1 MTCDKNTL
9 ILVEYVRARTLNL
22 VRKLLP
28 LKESRSLLLL
38 PKVKEGSTVKTALGT
53 LASKALFWSL
63 KMLGAFLIIRK
74 K

>member
-1 MTCDKNTL
+1 MAEC
-9 ILVEYVRARTLNL
+9 VRARALNL

-38 PKVKEGSTVKTALGT
+38 PKVKEGSTTKPALDT
-53 LASKALFWSL
+53 LDSKPQFWSL
-63 KMLGAFLIIRK
+63 KMLDAFLIRRK